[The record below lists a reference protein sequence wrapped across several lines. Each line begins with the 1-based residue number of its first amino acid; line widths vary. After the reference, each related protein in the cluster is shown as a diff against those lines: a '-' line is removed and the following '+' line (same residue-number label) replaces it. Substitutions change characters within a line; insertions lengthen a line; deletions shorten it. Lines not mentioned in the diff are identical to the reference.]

1 MKTAL
6 KAMAAA
12 VVLGVLGSACAPTR
26 TGGTADSKRTGD
38 AADSKRTGD
47 AADSNLSG
55 AIAIDGSST
64 VFPIS
69 EAVAEEF
76 QKSYPKVRVTVGIS
90 GTGGGFK
97 KFLNKETDISDASRP
112 IKPSEQ
118 ELADKNGITY
128 VELPVAFDGLSVL
141 VNPQNDWVDHLT
153 VEELKKIW
161 APGSTVKRWSD
172 IRPTW
177 PNKDIKLYGPG
188 HDSGTFDYFTEAI
201 NGKEGAARSDF
212 MASEDDNVLVTGI
225 AGDKYALGFFGFAY
239 YKENADKLKLVPID
253 GGRGPVL
260 PSAETIM
267 NGTYAPLSRPL
278 FIYVRGDVMTRPE
291 IQEFIRFYMTKV
303 KTLAREVGYIPLSD
317 QLYELAL
324 KRFEDGVTGS
334 IFAGKGSQVG
344 VRMEDLLKS
353 ERSAR

>member
-1 MKTAL
+1 MKTAF
-6 KAMAAA
+6 KAL
-12 VVLGVLGSACAPTR
+12 VVGAIVGALGSACAPTQQA
-26 TGGTADSKRTGD
+26 GGAGSASGEPD
-38 AADSKRTGD
+38 
-47 AADSNLSG
+47 LSG
-55 AIAIDGSST
+55 SIVIDGSST

-76 QKSYPKVRVTVGIS
+76 QKLYPNVRVTVGIS

-153 VEELKKIW
+153 VDELKKIW
-161 APGSTVKRWSD
+161 EPGSTVKRWSD
-172 IRPTW
+172 VRPNW
-177 PNKDIKLYGPG
+177 PNEEIKLYGPG

-201 NGKEGAARSDF
+201 NGEEGAARSDF

-239 YKENADKLKLVPID
+239 YEENKDKLKLVPID
-253 GGRGPVL
+253 GGSGPIA
-260 PSAETIM
+260 PSAQTIM
-267 NGTYAPLSRPL
+267 DGTYAPLSRPI
-278 FIYVRGDVMTRPE
+278 FIYVRSDVMARPE
-291 IQEFIRFYMTKV
+291 IKEFIRFYMTEAKNLV
-303 KTLAREVGYIPLSD
+303 REVGYVPLSD
-317 QLYELAL
+317 ELYELAL
-324 KRFEDGVTGS
+324 KRFEEGVTGS
-334 IFAGKGSQVG
+334 IFAGGGSQIG
-344 VRMEDLLKS
+344 VRLEDLLKAES
-353 ERSAR
+353 

>member
-6 KAMAAA
+6 KIVVVAAIVGA
-12 VVLGVLGSACAPTR
+12 LGSACAPTQQA
-26 TGGTADSKRTGD
+26 GGAGS
-38 AADSKRTGD
+38 SE
-47 AADSNLSG
+47 LSG
-55 AIAIDGSST
+55 SIAIDGSST

-76 QKSYPKVRVTVGIS
+76 QKLYPNVRVTVGIS

-141 VNPQNDWVDHLT
+141 VNPQNDWVDYLT
-153 VEELKKIW
+153 VDELKKIW
-161 APGSTVKRWSD
+161 EPGSTVKRWSD
-172 IRPTW
+172 IRPNW
-177 PNKDIKLYGPG
+177 PNQEIKLYGPG

-201 NGKEGAARSDF
+201 NGEEGAARSDF

-239 YKENADKLKLVPID
+239 YEENSDKLKLVPID
-253 GGRGPVL
+253 GGSGPIT
-260 PSAETIM
+260 PSAQTIM
-267 NGTYAPLSRPL
+267 DGTYTPLSRPM
-278 FIYVRGDVMTRPE
+278 FIYVRGDVMARPE
-291 IQEFIRFYMTKV
+291 VKEFIRFYLTEAKNLV
-303 KTLAREVGYIPLSD
+303 REVGYIPLTD
-317 QLYELAL
+317 ELYELAL
-324 KRFEDGVTGS
+324 KRFEEGVTGS
-334 IFAGKGSQVG
+334 IFAGEGSQVG
-344 VRMEDLLKS
+344 VRLDDLLKA
-353 ERSAR
+353 ETGK